1 MSDHCFLFTYSV
13 SSIGHDDAKAKAVR
27 DKIAEISI
35 EAWEKLVNVETTFAG
50 RIELAATDEYF
61 QRKEARRIIKDVL
74 EDIVKQ
80 LDNSRHRQTEINVAL
95 MVEGLGAAMEFEV

>member
-1 MSDHCFLFTYSV
+1 MSVHDFLFTYSV

-35 EAWEKLVNVETTFAG
+35 EAWEKLVNVETTFVGKIKLSAIG
-50 RIELAATDEYF
+50 EYH
-61 QRKEARRIIKDVL
+61 QREEAEGIIKHVL
-74 EDIVKQ
+74 EGIVKQ